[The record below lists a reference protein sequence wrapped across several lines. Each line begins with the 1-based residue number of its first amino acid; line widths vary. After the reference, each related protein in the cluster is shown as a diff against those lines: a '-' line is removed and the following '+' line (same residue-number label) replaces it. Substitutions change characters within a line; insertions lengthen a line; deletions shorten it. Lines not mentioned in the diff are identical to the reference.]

1 MIECIPY
8 VFVIKTIDLRLDML
22 SAFYVNTFIHL
33 YSINRENLQKIYE
46 DGKKGLLACTA
57 CGEPVK
63 LYLGM
68 KDTPHFYHHSQK
80 ADCEE
85 DTAYAK
91 NEAATAI
98 EYEEK
103 NGFRI
108 PKSRAI
114 TTESAKTEYKSTKQ
128 ITIKV
133 PFHLPAVHPSFE
145 ESYLHTL
152 FKSGIALD
160 SSQASAVALND
171 GHALVVAGA
180 GSGKTRVLTTRAA
193 FLIQEKQANPS
204 SIMLVT
210 FTNKAAAE
218 LKERLLKYPNMSR
231 LIVNKIVTGTFHRI
245 LYQILLF
252 HEPDKWKRQ
261 NLISKDWQKEALLK
275 EANQQLKLDTKEF
288 PYDAAIQ
295 QIGAWKNSMLF
306 PNNITASSDWEENV
320 LHLYKWYEEKKHE
333 RNLYDF
339 DDMLLGGYYYF
350 LENPSILEIYQN
362 RFQHILLDEF
372 QDINKVQYEWVKL
385 IAAQAESVYAVGD
398 DDQSIYAFRGS
409 DPKYLLDFEKDFPH
423 ARIIVLD
430 HNYRSAHEIV
440 ATANAVVS
448 KNKNRRTKKMLAA
461 FKGEAPFLFYPYDE
475 EEEATMIVTDMLEKI
490 SQGYKPKDFAIL
502 YRTNTSS
509 RAIFERL
516 STSSL
521 PFKLEADTGSFYS
534 RFIVKSMLGYL
545 KLILQPDHGEAI
557 KDIFPSLF
565 LKKSILQDIK
575 AASILEDCSLLEA
588 LAKVKTG
595 FAFQETRLKKI
606 PGLLASL
613 KRKQP
618 LDAISIIEKELG
630 FQEFI
635 KKRGNE
641 GNQWDKG
648 SDDIRDLKVVAK
660 KFTSIMDFIAHTDHM
675 MAMNTEMKKQYMH
688 TDDAVT
694 LSTIHRA
701 KGLEYKTVYILGA
714 VDGSLP
720 HDYALEA
727 QRNNDSAPLE
737 EERRLL
743 YVAMTRAQEE
753 LFISVPMQNKGKKA
767 KMSRFL
773 NCL

>member
-1 MIECIPY
+1 
-8 VFVIKTIDLRLDML
+8 ML
-22 SAFYVNTFIHL
+22 SAFYVNTLIHL

-46 DGKKGLLACTA
+46 DGKKGLLACPA
-57 CGEPVK
+57 CGEAVK

-68 KDTPHFYHHSQK
+68 KNIPHFYHYSKK
-80 ADCEE
+80 ADCKE
-85 DTAYAK
+85 DARALSSETAA
-91 NEAATAI
+91 AI
-98 EYEEK
+98 EYEER
-103 NGFRI
+103 NGFKI

-114 TTESAKTEYKSTKQ
+114 INESTMTEYKKTKQ
-128 ITIKV
+128 LTVQANFQPTAAK
-133 PFHLPAVHPSFE
+133 PSFE
-145 ESYLHTL
+145 ENYLHQL
-152 FKSGIALD
+152 FKSGVALD
-160 SSQASAVALND
+160 SSQASAVTLDN
-171 GHALVVAGA
+171 GRALVIAGA

-193 FLIQEKQANPS
+193 FLIQEKHAEPS

-231 LIVNKIVTGTFHRI
+231 SVVNKVVTGTFHRI

-252 HEPDKWKRQ
+252 HEPDKWPRQ
-261 NLISKDWQKEALLK
+261 NLISKDWQKETLLK
-275 EANQQLKLDTKEF
+275 EGAHQLKLDTKEF
-288 PYDAAIQ
+288 PYDGAIQ

-306 PNNITASSDWEENV
+306 PNNITASSDWEET
-320 LHLYKWYEEKKHE
+320 LLLLYKWYEEKKHE

-350 LENPSILEIYQN
+350 SENPPILEIYQN
-362 RFQHILLDEF
+362 RFRHILLDEF

-385 IAAQAESVYAVGD
+385 IAAKAESIYAVGD

-409 DPKYLLDFEKDFPH
+409 DPKYLLDFEKDF
-423 ARIIVLD
+423 AMAKIIILD

-440 ATANAVVS
+440 STANAVVS
-448 KNKNRRTKKMLAA
+448 KNKKRRTKKMIAA

-475 EEEATMIVTDMLEKI
+475 EEEATMIVTDILEKI
-490 SQGYKPKDFAIL
+490 SQGYEPKDFAIL

-516 STSSL
+516 TSSSL
-521 PFKLEADTGSFYS
+521 PFKLEADSGSFYS

-545 KLILQPDHGEAI
+545 KLIVHPDHGEAI

-565 LKKSILQDIK
+565 LKKAILQDIK

-595 FAFQETRLKKI
+595 FAFQEAKLKKI
-606 PGLLASL
+606 PAILASL
-613 KRKQP
+613 KQKQP
-618 LDAISIIEKELG
+618 VDAISVIEKELG

-660 KFTSIMDFIAHTDHM
+660 KFTSIIDLVAHTDHM
-675 MAMNTEMKKQYMH
+675 TAMNAEMKKQYMH
-688 TDDAVT
+688 ADNTIT

-714 VDGSLP
+714 VDGSIP

-727 QRNNDSAPLE
+727 QRNNDLAPLE

-753 LFISVPMQNKGKKA
+753 LFVSVPMQHKGKKA
-767 KMSRFL
+767 KISRFL
-773 NCL
+773 NFL

>member
-1 MIECIPY
+1 
-8 VFVIKTIDLRLDML
+8 ML
-22 SAFYVNTFIHL
+22 SAFYLNTFIHL
-33 YSINRENLQKIYE
+33 HSINRENLQKIYE
-46 DGKKGLLACTA
+46 DGKKGLLVCPA
-57 CGEPVK
+57 CGETVK

-68 KDTPHFYHHSQK
+68 KDIPHFYHHSKK
-80 ADCEE
+80 ADCKE
-85 DTAYAK
+85 DTSAL
-91 NEAATAI
+91 NSETAAAI

-108 PKSRAI
+108 PKSRSIAN
-114 TTESAKTEYKSTKQ
+114 ESVMTEYKRTKQ
-128 ITIKV
+128 LIVKANLQ
-133 PFHLPAVHPSFE
+133 LPTVVPSFE
-145 ESYLHTL
+145 ENYLHKL
-152 FKSGIALD
+152 FKSGVALD
-160 SSQASAVALND
+160 SSQANAVTLDN
-171 GHALVVAGA
+171 GRALVIAGA
-180 GSGKTRVLTTRAA
+180 GSGKTRVLTTRTA
-193 FLIQEKQANPS
+193 FLIQERQADPS

-231 LIVNKIVTGTFHRI
+231 SVVNKIVTGTFHRI

-252 HEPDKWKRQ
+252 HEPDKWQRQ

-275 EANQQLKLDTKEF
+275 DGAHQLKLDTKEF

-320 LHLYKWYEEKKHE
+320 LLLYKWYEEKKHE

-350 LENPSILEIYQN
+350 LENPPILEIYQN
-362 RFQHILLDEF
+362 RFCHILLDEF
-372 QDINKVQYEWVKL
+372 QDINKVQYEWIRL

-409 DPKYLLDFEKDFPH
+409 DPKYLLDFEKDF
-423 ARIIVLD
+423 ANAKIIILD

-440 ATANAVVS
+440 STANAVVS
-448 KNKNRRTKKMLAA
+448 KNKKRRTKKMIAA

-490 SQGYKPKDFAIL
+490 SQGYEPKDFAIL

-516 STSSL
+516 SASSL
-521 PFKLEADTGSFYS
+521 PFKLEADSGSFYS

-545 KLILQPDHGEAI
+545 KLILHPDHGEAI

-565 LKKSILQDIK
+565 LKKAILQDIK

-588 LAKVKTG
+588 LSKVKTG

-606 PGLLASL
+606 PALLASL
-613 KRKQP
+613 KQKQP
-618 LDAISIIEKELG
+618 VDAISVIEKELG

-660 KFTSIMDFIAHTDHM
+660 KFTSIIDFIAHTDHM
-675 MAMNTEMKKQYMH
+675 TAMNTEMKKQYMH
-688 TDDAVT
+688 TDNTIT

-714 VDGSLP
+714 VDGSIP

-727 QRNNDSAPLE
+727 QRNNDPAPLE

-743 YVAMTRAQEE
+743 YVAMTRAKEE
-753 LFISVPMQNKGKKA
+753 LFISIPMQTKGKKA
-767 KMSRFL
+767 KISRFL
-773 NCL
+773 NFL

>member
-1 MIECIPY
+1 
-8 VFVIKTIDLRLDML
+8 ML
-22 SAFYVNTFIHL
+22 SAFYVNTLIHL
-33 YSINRENLQKIYE
+33 HSINRENLQKIYE
-46 DGKKGLLACTA
+46 DGKKGLLACPA
-57 CGEPVK
+57 CGEAVR
-63 LYLGM
+63 LYLGI
-68 KDTPHFYHHSQK
+68 KDIPHFYHYSK
-80 ADCEE
+80 KVDCKE
-85 DTAYAK
+85 D
-91 NEAATAI
+91 AATLSSETAAAI
-98 EYEEK
+98 EYEER

-114 TTESAKTEYKSTKQ
+114 INESARTEYKKTKQ
-128 ITIKV
+128 LTVQANFQPTAAK
-133 PFHLPAVHPSFE
+133 PSFKE
-145 ESYLHTL
+145 NYLHKL

-160 SSQASAVALND
+160 SSQADAVSLDA
-171 GHALVVAGA
+171 GHALVIAGA
-180 GSGKTRVLTTRAA
+180 GSGKTRVLTARAA
-193 FLIQEKQANPS
+193 YLIHEKHAEPS
-204 SIMLVT
+204 SVMLVT

-231 LIVNKIVTGTFHRI
+231 SVVNKIVTGTFHRI

-252 HEPDKWKRQ
+252 HQPDKWPRQ

-275 EANQQLKLDTKEF
+275 EGAHQLKLDTKEF
-288 PYDAAIQ
+288 PYDGAIQ

-306 PNNITASSDWEENV
+306 PNNITASSDWEEAI
-320 LHLYKWYEEKKHE
+320 LLLYKWYEEKKHE

-362 RFQHILLDEF
+362 RFRHILLDEF

-385 IAAQAESVYAVGD
+385 IAAKAESIYAVGD

-409 DPKYLLDFEKDFPH
+409 DPKYLLDFEKDFEN
-423 ARIIVLD
+423 AKIIILD

-448 KNKNRRTKKMLAA
+448 KNKKRRTKKMIAA
-461 FKGEAPFLFYPYDE
+461 FTGEAPFLFYPYDE

-516 STSSL
+516 TSSSL
-521 PFKLEADTGSFYS
+521 PFKLEADSGSFYS

-545 KLILQPDHGEAI
+545 KLIIHPDHGEAI
-557 KDIFPSLF
+557 KDVFPSLF

-575 AASILEDCSLLEA
+575 AASILEDCTLLEA
-588 LAKVKTG
+588 VAKVKTG
-595 FAFQETRLKKI
+595 FAFQEAKLKKI
-606 PGLLASL
+606 PAVLASL
-613 KRKQP
+613 KQKQAV
-618 LDAISIIEKELG
+618 DAISVIEKELG

-660 KFTSIMDFIAHTDHM
+660 RFASIIDFIGHTDHM
-675 MAMNTEMKKQYMH
+675 TAMNAEMKKQYMH
-688 TDDAVT
+688 TDNTIT

-714 VDGSLP
+714 VDGSIP

-727 QRNNDSAPLE
+727 QRNNDTFPLE

-743 YVAMTRAQEE
+743 YVAMTRAQKE
-753 LFISVPMQNKGKKA
+753 LFVSVPMQNKGKKA
-767 KMSRFL
+767 KISRFL
-773 NCL
+773 NFL